1 MNISIIR
8 RAFSLTEIVI
18 ALLLIAVALSILLVS
33 WKRSRQLAALTR
45 NRAAAVLQAEN
56 LLEEIR
62 AHRFGQPAP
71 ASWQAPHLPPLEIW
85 VNEKR
90 QSLSIRQ
97 ELSYK
102 TGAFVGKP
110 APDKSRDEVTIKL
123 TWDNPSGELQVT
135 VPVWPQ

>member
-1 MNISIIR
+1 MNISIAR
-8 RAFSLTEIVI
+8 RAFSTSEILI
-18 ALLLIAVALSILLVS
+18 AMLLIGLALAILLVS
-33 WKRSRQLAALTR
+33 WKRSRQLSSLTR

-71 ASWQAPHLPPLEIW
+71 ASWENPQQPPLEIW

-90 QSLSIRQ
+90 QSFSVRQSLSF
-97 ELSYK
+97 K

-110 APDKSRDEVTIKL
+110 AQDKSRDEVTIKL
-123 TWDNPSGELQVT
+123 NWDNPPGELQVT
-135 VPVWPQ
+135 VPVWRQ